1 MIRWLLCAIVL
12 LGLTSA
18 LRVMTFNVWNSGR
31 HVKDGLSK
39 IASQIRSINPDVVAL
54 QEIREMEH
62 IGEITTLLGAG
73 WSGSIHCKLDTAI
86 ITRHTIVPGS
96 YAQVDRGMHV
106 RIQIAGGNRQVSVW
120 SMHLAYKSYGP
131 YAAQNKQV
139 TSEAQILAGEMPTTT
154 PSRIARSEVVPVI
167 VAGDFNVPSDE
178 DWIEENR
185 DAHGG
190 WVIKWPTTQ
199 LLRNTSGMRDSYRQ
213 INSDP
218 ISDPGIT
225 WSVFKYLVEWDY
237 TVPDPED
244 RIDFIFYRGSIKPTS
259 SFTYSGSEQLR
270 PMPEHTTNSWP
281 SDHYS
286 VVTDFEDIPFYEAP
300 SQPMKRVDP
309 HFISKHCDIIF
320 EKCTSSIIRAYD
332 EGNKVDRRKRH
343 RSHAKGRA

>member
-154 PSRIARSEVVPVI
+154 PSRVQNIVQLLLNQEFISQIARSEVVPVI

-185 DAHGG
+185 
-190 WVIKWPTTQ
+190 
-199 LLRNTSGMRDSYRQ
+199 
-213 INSDP
+213 
-218 ISDPGIT
+218 
-225 WSVFKYLVEWDY
+225 
-237 TVPDPED
+237 
-244 RIDFIFYRGSIKPTS
+244 PTS